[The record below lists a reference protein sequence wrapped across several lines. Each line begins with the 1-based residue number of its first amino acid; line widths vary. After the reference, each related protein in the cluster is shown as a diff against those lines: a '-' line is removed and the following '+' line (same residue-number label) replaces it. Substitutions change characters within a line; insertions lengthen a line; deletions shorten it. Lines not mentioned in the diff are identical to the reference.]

1 MSEIF
6 TLTPEQ
12 VVELDQIRKERRVRI
27 KDAFAAN
34 RQRMANIK
42 KVRQTLAASE
52 TPMTIPEIA
61 GATGFATPDVL
72 WCVTAMK
79 KYGVVGERENDDGY
93 YRYGLEAATADVPE
107 DDD

>member
-1 MSEIF
+1 MSQVF

-34 RQRMANIK
+34 RKRMANIK
-42 KVRQTLAASE
+42 KVRQALAASE
-52 TPMTIPEIA
+52 TPMTVPEIA
-61 GATGFATPDVL
+61 AATGFDGPDVL
-72 WCVTAMK
+72 WCVIAMK

-93 YRYGLEAATADVPE
+93 YRYGLEAATADVP